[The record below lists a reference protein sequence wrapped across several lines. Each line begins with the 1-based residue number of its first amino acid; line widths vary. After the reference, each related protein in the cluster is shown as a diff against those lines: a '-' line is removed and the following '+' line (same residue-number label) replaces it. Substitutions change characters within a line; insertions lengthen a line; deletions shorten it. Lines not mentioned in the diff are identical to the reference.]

1 MQKQSKS
8 DYFENH
14 SNLNFAAFNIFSFAR
29 HSSNQEWN
37 FSTYTIILKSWMY
50 AISILFLP
58 PILQWI
64 FPVMVNKKQTKQK
77 HQENKKKNKNRS
89 HFLIAYTLIV
99 QDQLH
104 IAKPPSVEP
113 HTWLSIIL
121 WPLVQYSVYN
131 SGAHGQIWSK
141 FFVSQRRLLTTRAKA
156 LAFSVCLRNA
166 WPSPLL
172 LDAPSIKPGRSA
184 TRT

>member
-1 MQKQSKS
+1 MELFDIYNYSEVVNVR
-8 DYFENH
+8 DF
-14 SNLNFAAFNIFSFAR
+14 NFVS
-29 HSSNQEWN
+29 SSNSPVN
-37 FSTYTIILKSWMY
+37 FPCYG
-50 AISILFLP
+50 
-58 PILQWI
+58 
-64 FPVMVNKKQTKQK
+64 KQK
-77 HQENKKKNKNRS
+77 TNKTETPRKQKKNKNRS

-104 IAKPPSVEP
+104 IAKPPSVKP

-121 WPLVQYSVYN
+121 WPLFQYSVYN

-141 FFVSQRRLLTTRAKA
+141 FFVSQRRLLTTSAKA

-172 LDAPSIKPGRSA
+172 LDAPSIKTGRSA
-184 TRT
+184 PRT